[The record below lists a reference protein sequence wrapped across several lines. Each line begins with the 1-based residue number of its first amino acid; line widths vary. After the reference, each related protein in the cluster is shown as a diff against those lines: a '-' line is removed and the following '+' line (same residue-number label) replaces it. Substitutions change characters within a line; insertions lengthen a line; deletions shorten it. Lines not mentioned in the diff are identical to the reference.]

1 MVTLGKCIFYF
12 FFFDGQGCQ
21 KTKKVT
27 NLAAVF
33 GVYFVVKVTG
43 QNEKKLYQAADRI
56 QSFTSERLNFNLTTC
71 AEIEEFQI

>member
-1 MVTLGKCIFYF
+1 MYF

-33 GVYFVVKVTG
+33 GIYFVEKVTG
-43 QNEKKLYQAADRI
+43 QNEKNYYQAADAI

-71 AEIEEFQI
+71 GEIEGFQI